1 MHVIHL
7 QHGRISR
14 LPPFVLRQV
23 MFPYRARRCKG
34 LRPDP
39 VLCNSV
45 RGGTAVGDLAL
56 INVDYISPS
65 LWLGVV
71 LGITGMVLY
80 SLKFRDA
87 RGTTEGDIVAASLF
101 VMCGGILTLQGWRL
115 DPILMLS
122 EFVLGGV
129 GIFYMVQTVNLRKQL
144 EVCTCYAGYLQKLA
158 VAYKLTWNGPGYSCS
173 MKKNKRR
180 NAEDGGHCQG
190 KDHMDGW
197 MSMINCPKV

>member
-1 MHVIHL
+1 MRPLCRSVSSACV
-7 QHGRISR
+7 GS
-14 LPPFVLRQV
+14 
-23 MFPYRARRCKG
+23 RRCPTQSYI
-34 LRPDP
+34 RPNIAI
-39 VLCNSV
+39 CKSSS
-45 RGGTAVGDLAL
+45 GGGAVCDLAL

-71 LGITGMVLY
+71 LGITGMILY

-87 RGTTEGDIVAASLF
+87 KGTTEGDIVAASLF

-144 EVCTCYAGYLQKLA
+144 EVCTYRPASIMSGCLA
-158 VAYKLTWNGPGYSCS
+158 HLACLRTLHGDA
-173 MKKNKRR
+173 RR
-180 NAEDGGHCQG
+180 KPAQHAF
-190 KDHMDGW
+190 
-197 MSMINCPKV
+197 V

>member
-1 MHVIHL
+1 MSRRRL
-7 QHGRISR
+7 Q
-14 LPPFVLRQV
+14 
-23 MFPYRARRCKG
+23 RRCDARLSFRHTFKRC
-34 LRPDP
+34 LTTNRA
-39 VLCNSV
+39 
-45 RGGTAVGDLAL
+45 TQMGDIAL

-129 GIFYMVQTVNLRKQL
+129 GIFYMVQTVNLRKKL
-144 EVCTCYAGYLQKLA
+144 EVCAPLA
-158 VAYKLTWNGPGYSCS
+158 RIAYVYNC
-173 MKKNKRR
+173 MKCIANMSGCPQLLDEVEQEQARQARWSLPRQQAYVKY
-180 NAEDGGHCQG
+180 
-190 KDHMDGW
+190 DHFDQLPEGEIC
-197 MSMINCPKV
+197 MI

>member
-1 MHVIHL
+1 M
-7 QHGRISR
+7 Q
-14 LPPFVLRQV
+14 
-23 MFPYRARRCKG
+23 
-34 LRPDP
+34 
-39 VLCNSV
+39 CNSAS
-45 RGGTAVGDLAL
+45 GGQAIGDLAL

-144 EVCTCYAGYLQKLA
+144 EVCSCDTGY
-158 VAYKLTWNGPGYSCS
+158 
-173 MKKNKRR
+173 
-180 NAEDGGHCQG
+180 D
-190 KDHMDGW
+190 
-197 MSMINCPKV
+197 